1 MNGDPVVLAVAAVTA
16 AVFLLFLLAFFFNL
30 RLWVQALLTNTPVS
44 LIGIIGMR
52 LRGTPPR
59 LILHAAI
66 ALRQRGE
73 MVTVEEVERCYLAHG
88 IGRSMSA
95 TELADLVSE
104 KRARPAG

>member
-1 MNGDPVVLAVAAVTA
+1 MNGDAVLLAVAAVAA
-16 AVFLLFLLAFFFNL
+16 AVFALFLLLTFLNL

-44 LIGIIGMR
+44 VFGILGMR
-52 LRGTPPR
+52 LRGTPPK

-73 MVTVEEVERCYLAHG
+73 MVTVEEVERCYLAHA
-88 IGRSMSA
+88 IGSSMSA

>member
-1 MNGDPVVLAVAAVTA
+1 MNGNDVVLAVAAVAA
-16 AVFLLFLLAFFFNL
+16 AVFGLFLLVFFFTL

-44 LIGIIGMR
+44 IFGIIGMR
-52 LRGTPPR
+52 LRGTPPK

-73 MVTVEEVERCYLAHG
+73 MVTVDEVERCYLAHG
-88 IGRSMSA
+88 IGSGMSA
-95 TELADLVSE
+95 TELADLVQE